1 MARRKSTKTRGL
13 DFDVTGVTIDDL
25 IKMDFKELQKYN
37 EASVKK
43 ITSRLVSAMNKR
55 YRRLEASEQGQ
66 LSPTYQWF
74 AQRKAKGKGFYSVK
88 GKSKST
94 TISLFKQLQ
103 EKLQQQTSTIK
114 GFKEYEKELYS
125 RLGIKFKSNETDL
138 KKKFWKLVHRY
149 EEQATDEN
157 SNWLSGGGSP
167 IVFEYI
173 ANNLSDWEN
182 MTIEQKNAKITQ
194 LYEEA
199 TGKKQQKKRSEIKTE
214 SDLFEDA
221 YEDEGEF

>member
-1 MARRKSTKTRGL
+1 MAKRKSTKKRGL
-13 DFDVTGVTIDDL
+13 DFDVTGVTINQL
-25 IKMDFKELQKYN
+25 IQMDFKELQKYN

-55 YRRLEASEQGQ
+55 YRRLEASEQGR

-74 AQRKAKGKGFYSVK
+74 EKRKAKGSGFYSVK

-94 TISLFKQLQ
+94 TISLFKTLQ
-103 EKLQQQTSTIK
+103 EKMQQETSTIK
-114 GFKEYEKELYS
+114 GFKEYEKRLYDKLNIS
-125 RLGIKFKSNETDL
+125 FKKNETEL
-138 KKKFWKLVHRY
+138 KKKFWKLVHLY
-149 EEQATDEN
+149 DEQATNDN

-173 ANNLSDWEN
+173 ANNLSDWEQ

-194 LYEEA
+194 LYEET
-199 TGKKQQKKRSEIKTE
+199 TGKKQTQKPKTE
-214 SDLFEDA
+214 SDLFNDVDA
-221 YEDEGEF
+221 YEDEGDF

>member
-1 MARRKSTKTRGL
+1 MAKRKSTKKRGL
-13 DFDVTGVTIDDL
+13 DFDVTGVTIDQL
-25 IKMDFKELQKYN
+25 IQMDFKELQKYN

-55 YRRLEASEQGQ
+55 YRRLEASEQGR

-74 AQRKAKGKGFYSVK
+74 EKRKAKGNGFYSVK

-94 TISLFKQLQ
+94 TISLFKTLQ
-103 EKLQQQTSTIK
+103 EKMQQETSTIK
-114 GFKEYEKELYS
+114 GFKEYEKRLYNKLNIS
-125 RLGIKFKSNETDL
+125 FKTNETEL
-138 KKKFWKLVHRY
+138 KKRFWKLVHLY
-149 EEQATDEN
+149 DEQATNDN

-173 ANNLSDWEN
+173 ANNLSDWEK

-194 LYEEA
+194 LYEET
-199 TGKKQQKKRSEIKTE
+199 TGKQQTQKPKTE
-214 SDLFEDA
+214 SDLFNDVDA
-221 YEDEGEF
+221 YEDEDDF